1 MIWIKLK
8 RTIGLRQT
16 FAVLLLLSMLL
27 LWGPASWVSAADSY
41 DSLVAEIHAAN
52 SGGSGAIS
60 LSGDITISAPLPAI
74 TGRVTIDG
82 SGHTISGDD
91 AHRIFDVNGGALT
104 LSNVSLTKG
113 NVSEGRGGAILLR
126 NGARVTIEN
135 STLSH
140 NRAKDGGAI
149 YVNGGTIRVVNSIFE
164 NNCAESVSVMLN
176 SSGQGADRETRSVD
190 AEGCVHVTYHH
201 SSMGGD
207 IENGD
212 GGAILL
218 LNGAQASIEGSAFSE
233 NRATYGGAI
242 AASSGNVKLTIS
254 GSSFDSNSVSIG
266 GGAISADRGTTSIS
280 TSSFARNA
288 AYSGGGA
295 IRVGA
300 GALDIFNSTF
310 SENQTRSGAG
320 ALAIDGDA
328 TVTLTHLTFID
339 NWSLYWDSGA
349 IENQGNGKVTLRNS
363 IVKSRGGAEDCVGGL
378 DQNIGNLSPDG
389 TCAVRSSSIP
399 LLGELSGSPAYYP
412 LLDQS
417 PAIDAAEAE
426 YCLPSDQIGTPRPQS
441 GGCDIGAIEATT
453 AQAAAAPIVPPP
465 ACTLADQIIAANTDR
480 AVAGCRAGS
489 GAGTIRLT
497 RDILLF
503 SRLPA
508 IKSFITIEGNGHTIS
523 GNKKFRIFDV
533 DGGQLTVNNLT
544 MTEGRG
550 GSQAGD
556 AIRLQNGGRAVVNDS
571 SFINNSADVGG
582 AIGIHRTASAQAA
595 LTVKDSTFLKNW
607 SARTGGAIDAN
618 TGGATITG
626 SSFIENSAGQSG
638 GAISLL
644 NYPRFDISNSSFI
657 NNNASLGGGDLGV
670 ENGANATLTHVTIY
684 NHGVVAGSTSIHN
697 FYTGYGARS
706 RVRLRNSVISGSR
719 HRTHCGG
726 DLAQSVGNIVHG
738 GACSAML
745 SDDPLLEEATD
756 AATVLAPLPG
766 SPAIGA
772 ADPRFCLETDQL
784 GRRRLIVGGCDIGA
798 IESVPVS
805 HSVSDC
811 VVTTTHTLNFRDGPS
826 GDIIGGVPQNATL
839 SVKART
845 PRWFEVEHEG
855 ATGWISAD
863 YVVAEGECG

>member
-16 FAVLLLLSMLL
+16 LAVLLLLSMLL
-27 LWGPASWVSAADSY
+27 PWGPASRVRAADSY
-41 DSLVAEIHAAN
+41 ASLAAEIQAAN
-52 SGGSGAIS
+52 SSGSSEIT
-60 LSGDITISAPLPAI
+60 LSGDIILTAPLPPI
-74 TGRVTIDG
+74 TGSLTIDG
-82 SGHTISGDD
+82 GGRSISGDD

-104 LSNVSLTKG
+104 LSNVSLTKD

-135 STLSH
+135 STFSH

-149 YVNGGTIRVVNSIFE
+149 YANGGTIRVVNSIFE

-190 AEGCVHVTYHH
+190 AEGCVHVTYHR
-201 SSMGGD
+201 SSLEHD
-207 IENGD
+207 VEYGD

-242 AASSGNVKLTIS
+242 AASSGDVKLTIS

-288 AYSGGGA
+288 ADSGGGA
-295 IRVGA
+295 VRVGI
-300 GALDIFNSTF
+300 GALDISNSTF
-310 SENQTRSGAG
+310 SENQTESGAG

-339 NWSLYWDSGA
+339 NWSLYRDSGA
-349 IENQGNGKVTLRNS
+349 IQNQGSGKVTLRNS
-363 IVKSRGGAEDCVGGL
+363 IVASRGGAEDCVGGL

-389 TCAVRSSSIP
+389 TCALRSSDDP

-417 PAIDAAEAE
+417 PAIDAAEAD
-426 YCLPSDQIGTPRPQS
+426 YCLASDLIGTPRPQN

-465 ACTLADQIIAANTDR
+465 ACTLGDQIIAANTDR

-489 GAGTIRLT
+489 GADTIRLT

-508 IKSFITIEGNGHTIS
+508 IKSAITIEGNGHTIS
-523 GNKKFRIFDV
+523 GNREFRIFDV
-533 DGGQLTVNNLT
+533 DGGHLTVNNLT

-550 GSQAGD
+550 GNQPGG

-571 SFINNSADVGG
+571 SFINNSADAGG
-582 AIGIHRTASAQAA
+582 AIGIHRTANAQAA
-595 LTVKDSTFLKNW
+595 LTVHDSTFLKNW
-607 SARTGGAIDAN
+607 SARTGGAIDADF
-618 TGGATITG
+618 GGATITG

-644 NYPRFDISNSSFI
+644 NYPRFNVSNSSFI
-657 NNNASLGGGDLGV
+657 NNSASWGGGSLSV
-670 ENGANATLTHVTIY
+670 ENGARATLTHVTVYSSTIY
-684 NHGVVAGSTSIHN
+684 GIQRLESG
-697 FYTGYGARS
+697 FGAQS
-706 RVRLRNSVISGSR
+706 AINLRNSLITGAQYMLHCKGPLAENVGNLISGGS
-719 HRTHCGG
+719 CEP
-726 DLAQSVGNIVHG
+726 
-738 GACSAML
+738 ML
-745 SDDPLLEEATD
+745 REDPMLEEPSGSAHY
-756 AATVLAPLPG
+756 LSPLPD
-766 SPAIGA
+766 SPTISA

-784 GRRRLIVGGCDIGA
+784 GRPRAIVGPCDIGA

-805 HSVSDC
+805 RSLSDC
-811 VVTTTHTLNFRDGPS
+811 AVTTIHVLNFRDAPNGTK
-826 GDIIGGVPQNATL
+826 IGQVPHNETF
-839 SVKART
+839 VPTART

-855 ATGWISAD
+855 TTGWISAD
-863 YVVAEGECG
+863 YVVSQGECG